1 MRGRCVVSE
10 VFVLSGVL
18 TALVPALAYA
28 QPTAGFPPPEAE
40 PPPEPPPTAAPAP
53 VEPPT
58 QAPAPLPPSP
68 PRQAAPER
76 SPLTPDDFP
85 TDLAPELAPEPELNF
100 DPRALP
106 PVLPYRP
113 GYPIPPGYH
122 AESRS
127 ASGLVAT
134 GGITLGLAYI
144 AALGIA
150 MADDFENG
158 TGWLAVPLVGPWGAI
173 GARSFEC
180 KAETDIEQARAC
192 FDGAY
197 KEATTIAVLAGDG
210 VVQAIG
216 TALFVAGL
224 TTRTHELVRDDEEG
238 VHVSASPRLGGGFDL
253 GLHGR
258 F

>member
-1 MRGRCVVSE
+1 MSE
-10 VFVLSGVL
+10 VFILSGVL
-18 TALVPALAYA
+18 TTLLPVSAYG

-40 PPPEPPPTAAPAP
+40 PPPESPRPPPQVPVETPAPAP
-53 VEPPT
+53 
-58 QAPAPLPPSP
+58 APAPRTPSLPAMPEASP
-68 PRQAAPER
+68 APA
-76 SPLTPDDFP
+76 TDFP
-85 TDLAPELAPEPELNF
+85 TDLAPELASEPEPSFEAG
-100 DPRALP
+100 ALP

-127 ASGLVAT
+127 ASGFVVT
-134 GGITLGLAYI
+134 GGITFGLAYV
-144 AALGIA
+144 AAFG
-150 MADDFENG
+150 MALAQDFENG
-158 TGWLAVPLVGPWGAI
+158 SGWLAVPLVGPWGAI

-180 KAETDIEQARAC
+180 KAETDIEEAREC

-216 TALFVAGL
+216 AAIFIAGL
-224 TTRTHELVRDDEEG
+224 TTRTHELVRNAEAG
-238 VHVSASPRLGGGFDL
+238 VNVSASPRLGGGFDL